1 MWGGWYGGC
10 GGCAWYG
17 CYGGCGGYHDEPVKA
32 LFRPQ
37 SSQFSLLTAAS
48 IGPTSKLDSHNT
60 LRCQTH
66 TKWHNCDNRLSP
78 HQPNLIITRPGY
90 LLKAIFGDIV
100 SYDRTCCGRLW
111 SEAILAADIPPS
123 QGPQPNGP
131 SDQTFELPFASMPRS
146 SKKLS
151 SETLCLEFL
160 LMKHTQTHKHVHT
173 HTPQRW
179 KMSRIWRIYPCKKI
193 VKYG

>member
-1 MWGGWYGGC
+1 MHGKDKDGMDGMVCITMSPWKPFSGR
-10 GGCAWYG
+10 
-17 CYGGCGGYHDEPVKA
+17 KA
-32 LFRPQ
+32 ANFRCDCRLDRTNFKTWF
-37 SSQFSLLTAAS
+37 SQYSAM
-48 IGPTSKLDSHNT
+48 PNT
-60 LRCQTH
+60 YEMTQLWQQTVPG
-66 TKWHNCDNRLSP
+66 TVSP

-111 SEAILAADIPPS
+111 SEAILADIPPS

-146 SKKLS
+146 SKRLS